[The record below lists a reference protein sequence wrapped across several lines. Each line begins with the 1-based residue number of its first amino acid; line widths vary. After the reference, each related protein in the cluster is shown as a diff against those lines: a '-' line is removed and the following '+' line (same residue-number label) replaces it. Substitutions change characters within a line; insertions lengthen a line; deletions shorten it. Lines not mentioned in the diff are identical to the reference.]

1 MLFNWLWATVPSEVN
16 LSMFDFFS
24 FGHICMGIVVFALLS
39 LISTLR
45 NLIDPKNFKVKM
57 SHWLAFLIGT
67 IVFGIFWEF
76 IENTILY
83 EWGLKY
89 QNRQDSIVNAIS
101 DIILVGLGGLLCLGC
116 AYFLYEKIKKYEFV
130 LFYIFDSL
138 TFVLFYIIY
147 LTLQI

>member
-1 MLFNWLWATVPSEVN
+1 MLFNWLWATLPSEVN
-16 LSMFDFFS
+16 SSVFDFFS

-67 IVFGIFWEF
+67 IIFGIFWEF
-76 IENTILY
+76 VENTLIY

-89 QNRQDSIVNAIS
+89 QNRQDSIVNAIF
-101 DIILVGLGGLLCLGC
+101 DIILVGLGCLICLGG
-116 AYFLYEKIKKYEFV
+116 AYFLYEKIKKYQYV

-138 TFVLFYIIY
+138 TFILFYVIY
-147 LTLQI
+147 LALQI